1 MVADPARLGRRNPA
15 LTGAHWLIGVSATL
29 VAALVATMLAIV
41 FAATMAVITVV
52 VGGALA
58 AWAVAHRLSHAPRMR
73 PAAARPVTLE
83 ARKVG
88 HAWVAYGWDQ
98 NAR

>member
-15 LTGAHWLIGVSATL
+15 LTGAHWLRAATVTVSAAVL
-29 VAALVATMLAIV
+29 ATILAIV

-52 VGGALA
+52 VGAVLA
-58 AWAVAHRLSHAPRMR
+58 AWAVAFRVGRAPKLQQ
-73 PAAARPVTLE
+73 AAQPVTLE

-88 HAWVAYGWDQ
+88 HAWVAYGWDRS
-98 NAR
+98 AR

>member
-1 MVADPARLGRRNPA
+1 MVADPIRLGRRNPA
-15 LTGAHWLIGVSATL
+15 LTGAHWLVGVAATL
-29 VAALVATMLAIV
+29 TAAVIATVLAIV

-52 VGGALA
+52 VGAVLA
-58 AWAVAHRLSHAPRMR
+58 AWAVAHRLSHGPRVK
-73 PAAARPVTLE
+73 AAAPPVTLE

-98 NAR
+98 SAR

>member
-1 MVADPARLGRRNPA
+1 MVANSARLERRNPA
-15 LTGAHWLIGVSATL
+15 MSGAQWLMAAAATL
-29 VAALVATMLAIV
+29 SAAVLATVLAIV

-52 VGGALA
+52 VGAVLS
-58 AWAVAHRLSHAPRMR
+58 AWAVAFRLGQGPKVQAAPQ
-73 PAAARPVTLE
+73 PVTLE

-98 NAR
+98 SAR